1 MVDHPIRR
9 SYYDNIVKDIR
20 VKIGNTWQAASDD
33 QCAAYIAYKSRA
45 NYFIEEPYTHDNGIT
60 IFREDNNG
68 YRRNDCYMPTFFRMS
83 SSVRNPDAKYPIID
97 MNDIQV
103 FLMDGVAGNGS
114 RNGAGWVR
122 ARNYQAWA
130 YVDFIYDKAVKKCY
144 MSKYSTYLAFPPGF
158 DRHGVVTIDIDD
170 LPPNIIFSIS
180 RNENNSIYYERNDST
195 HSRVR
200 ICDNEYARAGFLGYY
215 TRITMDVSIEITP
228 PATVHAS
235 PSSVLG
241 NSIRSFLLDDSLPP
255 PPIIETANEEDQCIL
270 CYKNMKNVE
279 YEPCNHKI
287 SCIVC
292 FERLIKKECPICKA
306 QIVKIGES

>member
-1 MVDHPIRR
+1 MVDQHIRR

-20 VKIGNTWQAASDD
+20 VKIGDTWQAASDD

-45 NYFIEEPYTHDNGIT
+45 NYFMEDPYTHNNGIT

-68 YRRNDCYMPTFFRMS
+68 YHRNDCYMPTFFRLS
-83 SSVRNPDAKYPIID
+83 GSLRNPGAKYPIID
-97 MNDIQV
+97 MNDICV
-103 FLMDGVAGNGS
+103 FLMDGVVGNGS
-114 RNGAGWVR
+114 RNGAGWVK

-130 YVDFIYDKAVKKCY
+130 YVDFIYDRAMKKCY

-158 DRHGVVTIDIDD
+158 DRHNVVTIDMDD

-180 RNENNSIYYERNDST
+180 RNENNSVYYERNDSSN
-195 HSRVR
+195 SRVR

-228 PATVHAS
+228 PT
-235 PSSVLG
+235 PSSVLASPSG
-241 NSIRSFLLDDSLPP
+241 NNIQMFLTNNSLPM
-255 PPIIETANEEDQCIL
+255 PPIIETVDEEDQCIL

-279 YEPCNHKI
+279 YKPCNHTI
-287 SCIVC
+287 SCIAC
-292 FERLIKKECPICKA
+292 FERLLKKECPICKA
-306 QIVKIGES
+306 EIVKIGVA

>member
-1 MVDHPIRR
+1 MVNHPIRR

-20 VKIGNTWQAASDD
+20 IKIGNTWQAASED
-33 QCAAYIAYKSRA
+33 QCAAYIAYKSRP
-45 NYFIEEPYTHDNGIT
+45 NYFIEEAYTHNNGIT

-68 YRRNDCYMPTFFRMS
+68 YQKNDCYMPTFFRMS
-83 SSVRNPDAKYPIID
+83 SYARNPDAKYPIID
-97 MNDIQV
+97 MNDICV
-103 FLMDGVAGNGS
+103 FLMDGVTGNGS

-122 ARNYQAWA
+122 ARNYQVWA
-130 YVDFIYDKAVKKCY
+130 YVDFIYDTAVKKCY
-144 MSKYSTYLAFPPGF
+144 MSKYSTYLAFPHGF
-158 DRHGVVTIDIDD
+158 DSQGVVTIDIDD

-180 RNENNSIYYERNDST
+180 RNENNSVYYERNDST

-215 TRITMDVSIEITP
+215 TRITMDVSMEIIPP
-228 PATVHAS
+228 PAAS
-235 PSSVLG
+235 ASTIAG
-241 NSIRSFLLDDSLPP
+241 NSIHSFLLNDSLPL
-255 PPIIETANEEDQCIL
+255 PPIIETNNEENQCIL

-279 YEPCNHKI
+279 YKPCNHTI

-306 QIVKIGES
+306 QIVKIGSA